1 MQRGREDMTT
11 QTLTR
16 PQPAASGPPP
26 RSRGRV
32 LLIVLSW
39 LVVALGLLGLGSGGV
54 VLVADAVAR
63 DADGYVMS
71 RSVSWTSPGYAVQSE
86 TALIHG
92 DPMGFTIADRTLG
105 KFRAEATP
113 TGDHGVFIGIA
124 PAPDVVRYLRHVAR
138 TTVPDPWTGPSTGD
152 FVDGGSPR
160 VAPTDADFWVTSSV
174 GTGPQSITWEPEPG
188 RWRLVVMNVE
198 GTTPVSADVAVGAEV
213 PVLRTAGWTAVGA
226 GALVL
231 LIGVAALAASLRR
244 RPDGIA

>member
-1 MQRGREDMTT
+1 MTT
-11 QTLTR
+11 QSLTR
-16 PQPAASGPPP
+16 PQPAPTGPPP

-39 LVVALGLLGLGSGGV
+39 LVIALGLLGMGSGGV
-54 VLVADAVAR
+54 VLVADSVTR

-71 RSVSWTSPGYAVQSE
+71 HPVSWSSPGYAVQSE
-86 TALIHG
+86 TALIQG

-113 TGDHGVFIGIA
+113 TGDNGVFLGIA
-124 PAPDVVRYLRHVAR
+124 PAGDLARYLRDVAR
-138 TTVPDPWTGPSTGD
+138 TTVPDPWTGPSEGD

-160 VAPTDADFWVTSSV
+160 VAPTDADFWVASSV

-198 GTTPVSADVAVGAEV
+198 GTTPVSADIAVGAEV
-213 PVLRTAGWTAVGA
+213 PVLRTVGWIAVGA

-231 LIGVAALAASLRR
+231 LVGVVALAASLRR
-244 RPDGIA
+244 RPAGIA